1 MNAIELAQRAYAPTI
16 SAVRTP
22 RSSEHQLFTQ
32 ITARLRHAKNHAD
45 LVRALHD
52 NRKLWTTLAV
62 DVADNDNGLPEPLR
76 AQIFYLAEFTQ
87 QHTSKV
93 LRRQADPDTLID
105 INDAILGG
113 LAPIGAV
120 Q

>member
-1 MNAIELAQRAYAPTI
+1 MNAIELAQRAYAPTE
-16 SAVRTP
+16 SAIRTP

-32 ITARLRHAKNHAD
+32 ITVRLRRASNFSD
-45 LVRALHD
+45 LVQALHD

-62 DVADNDNGLPEPLR
+62 DVADNDNALPQGLR

-87 QHTSKV
+87 NHSRKV
-93 LRRQADPDTLID
+93 LKKQADVQPLID
-105 INDAILGG
+105 INNAVLIG
-113 LAPIGAV
+113 LSGQGAM

>member
-1 MNAIELAQRAYAPTI
+1 MNAIELAQRAYAPTM

-32 ITARLRHAKNHAD
+32 ITARLRRAEKHAD
-45 LVRALHD
+45 LVQALHD
-52 NRKLWTTLAV
+52 NRKLWTTLAI
-62 DVADNDNGLPEPLR
+62 DVADDNNNLPDTLR

-87 QHTSKV
+87 FHTSKV
-93 LRRQADPDTLID
+93 LRRQANQQALID

-113 LAPIGAV
+113 LSAKGGI